1 MYLYYLPLIA
11 LLGFFVYP
19 SISGVGLIYKMNYQK
34 EKSVYKAIKK
44 TVKTISW
51 VGYLMMYQKIYKNLV
66 VVKKNEYDIHYV
78 YHGQLYKIKCKH
90 NCGPQ
95 AIQILMITN
104 EKLEDITKEI
114 ISYMGPKYNFHNLSY
129 CPGDFKMKEM
139 SFYLSNGDI
148 VNFTEKEYIKI
159 Q

>member
-1 MYLYYLPLIA
+1 
-11 LLGFFVYP
+11 
-19 SISGVGLIYKMNYQK
+19 
-34 EKSVYKAIKK
+34 
-44 TVKTISW
+44 
-51 VGYLMMYQKIYKNLV
+51 
-66 VVKKNEYDIHYV
+66 
-78 YHGQLYKIKCKH
+78 
-90 NCGPQ
+90 
-95 AIQILMITN
+95 MITN
-104 EKLEDITKEI
+104 DKLEDITKEI